1 MEYLTIFTFVM
12 LMITLISLLNERIFR
27 MPNDIALLLFS
38 FLVCVAFRIVDA
50 IAAPVF
56 LYRFMDMF
64 RNFRF
69 EDYLLDGVLC
79 YMLFAGAGQVHF
91 NKFTM
96 NLKNIS
102 LLSLAAT
109 AVSAVLYGLLFYAA
123 FWALGRGLSIWV
135 CILLG
140 CIIAPT
146 DPIAATGIMNKLGL
160 SKNITTIIES
170 ESLFNDGMGV
180 VLFAFVKSIVMNIGR
195 ENFLLLMIKEAL
207 GAAVVAFFL
216 SAILFSLVKRTK
228 EPANHIFISIL
239 TVSLAY
245 LICEACG
252 FSGAIASVVCG
263 MYFSYHMDKLDSY
276 RQVVDFE
283 GIYDHFW
290 EVVDHLLNSV
300 LFILIGFST
309 LQLELNLD
317 ILLIAVITV
326 LCSLI
331 SRAVGV
337 GIPSKFAASRKI
349 PGGYSLPEYVLL
361 MTWSALKGGLSL
373 ALVLSTREFL
383 PEGTFRILL
392 DAVYVTILFTV
403 IIQGLTTKRMYR
415 FIEHHKAMRIRK
427 AGE

>member
-1 MEYLTIFTFVM
+1 M
-12 LMITLISLLNERIFR
+12 LMITLISLLNERVFK

-38 FLVCVAFRIVDA
+38 FLTCVAFRIVDA
-50 IAAPVF
+50 IAAPAF
-56 LYRFMDMF
+56 IDRLMDMF

-69 EDYLLDGVLC
+69 EAYLLDGVLC

-91 NKFTM
+91 NKFTT

-109 AVSAVLYGLLFYAA
+109 AVSAILYGLLFYAA
-123 FWALGRGLSIWV
+123 FRAMGRGLSVWV
-135 CILLG
+135 CVLLG

-180 VLFAFVKSIVMNIGR
+180 VLFAFVKSIVMNMGQ
-195 ENFLLLMIKEAL
+195 ENFLFLMAKEAL
-207 GAAVVAFFL
+207 GAAAVAFLL
-216 SAILFSLVKRTK
+216 SVLLFSLIKRTR

-245 LICEACG
+245 LICEVCG
-252 FSGAIASVVCG
+252 FSGAIASVICG

-276 RQVVDFE
+276 RQVVDYE

-309 LQLELNLD
+309 LQLEPGLD
-317 ILLIAVITV
+317 IMLIAVIAV

-337 GIPSKFAASRKI
+337 GIPSKLAASRKV

-383 PEGTFRILL
+383 PEGTYLILL

>member
-12 LMITLISLLNERIFR
+12 LMITLISLLNERVFK

-38 FLVCVAFRIVDA
+38 FLTCVALRIVNVF
-50 IAAPVF
+50 AAPA
-56 LYRFMDMF
+56 LLDRLMDMF

-69 EDYLLDGVLC
+69 ETYLLDGVLC

-91 NKFTM
+91 NKFTT

-109 AVSAVLYGLLFYAA
+109 AVSAILYGLLFYAA
-123 FWALGRGLSIWV
+123 FWVLGRELSVWV

-195 ENFLLLMIKEAL
+195 ENFLFLMIKEAL
-207 GAAVVAFFL
+207 GAAAVAFLL
-216 SAILFSLVKRTK
+216 SVLLFALIKRTR

-245 LICEACG
+245 LICETCG

-276 RQVVDFE
+276 RQVVDSE

-309 LQLELNLD
+309 LRLELSLD
-317 ILLIAVITV
+317 ILLIAVIAV

-337 GIPSKFAASRKI
+337 GIPSKLAASRKV
-349 PGGYSLPEYVLL
+349 PGGYSLAEYVLL

-383 PEGTFRILL
+383 PKGTYLVLL
-392 DAVYVTILFTV
+392 DAVYMTILFTV

-427 AGE
+427 GE